1 MNINTEIILIALARD
16 WYLDAAARYGGET
29 GGKLRDVAD
38 GIQKHLNGLIGES
51 KGEKSG
57 DSGQE

>member
-1 MNINTEIILIALARD
+1 MNVDTEIILLALARD
-16 WYLDAAARYGGET
+16 WYYDAAVRYGGET
-29 GGKLRDVAD
+29 GGKLREVAD
-38 GIQKHLNGLIGES
+38 GIQKHLNSRIGEN